1 MKNRV
6 YGYARVSS
14 KEQNADRQVQALI
27 AYGVDEHNIIVDKKS
42 GRDMKREGYALLKN
56 FMLRSGDT
64 LVIKELDRLSRNK
77 ADIKKELEY
86 FREHHIRVKIL
97 DIPTTLAEFSEEQ
110 EWVMDMINTILIE
123 VLGSIAEA
131 ERLKIRQRQREGID
145 SAKQRGVK
153 FGRPRAEKPAN
164 WDSVMEKV
172 NRGIIRPVDAMREMG
187 LKKGTYYNLIKRHF
201 REEKS

>member
-1 MKNRV
+1 MENRV

-14 KEQNADRQVQALI
+14 KEQNADRQVQALKE
-27 AYGVDEHNIIVDKKS
+27 YGVDEHNIIIDKKS
-42 GRDMKREGYALLKN
+42 GRDMKREGYASLKN

-64 LVIKELDRLSRNK
+64 LVVKELDRLSRSK

-86 FREHHIRVKIL
+86 FKEHRIRVKIL
-97 DIPTTLAEFSEEQ
+97 DIPTTLAEFSAEQ

-123 VLGSIAEA
+123 VLGSMAEA

-153 FGRPRAEKPAN
+153 FGRPRAEKPPE

-172 NRGIIRPVDAMREMG
+172 SRGIIRPVDAMRELG
-187 LKKGTYYNLIKRHF
+187 LKKGTYYNLIKRN
-201 REEKS
+201 SD

>member
-1 MKNRV
+1 MENRV

-14 KEQNADRQVQALI
+14 REQNTDRQVQALI
-27 AYGVDEHNIIVDKKS
+27 EFGVDEHNIIVDKKS
-42 GRDMKREGYALLKN
+42 GKDMKREGYASLKN
-56 FMLRSGDT
+56 FILRSGDT
-64 LVIKELDRLSRNK
+64 LVVKELDRLSRNK

-86 FREHHIRVKIL
+86 FKEHHIRVKIL
-97 DIPTTLAEFSEEQ
+97 DIPTTLEEFSTEQ
-110 EWVMDMINTILIE
+110 GWIMDMINTILIE

-153 FGRPRAEKPAN
+153 FGRPNAEKPAN

-172 NRGIIRPVDAMREMG
+172 GRGIICPVDAMREMG
-187 LKKGTYYNLIKRHF
+187 LKKGTYYNLIKRNLK
-201 REEKS
+201 EKQL